1 MFGRLLTV
9 LLVSLVAWAGFV
21 HPSEATSPAR
31 VYVVQPGDT
40 LWAVASRHYAGDPRE
55 AVWRVQRANDMEGV
69 VLHPGQRLTL
79 P

>member
-1 MFGRLLTV
+1 MFAKLLAV
-9 LLVSLVAWAGFV
+9 SLISLVAWVGFV

-31 VYVVQPGDT
+31 VYVVEPGDT
-40 LWAVASRHYAGDPRE
+40 LWEVAARHYAGDPRE
-55 AVWRVQRANDMEGV
+55 AVWRVQEANDLEGV